1 MPKKQIQYGEKV
13 PLKLTAAQRTLIV
26 DEVTCLDQ
34 EYEQTI
40 RHTPLTEPIMMT
52 LDELD
57 DLAGFIAAEANHCDQ
72 TAKRNRLDAVFEK
85 LQNLLDRFV
94 EMPEGQMPNERP
106 TSIFHRR

>member
-1 MPKKQIQYGEKV
+1 MPKKQIQCGEKV

-34 EYEQTI
+34 EYERTI
-40 RHTPLTEPIMMT
+40 RRTPLTEPLMMT

-57 DLAGFIAAEANHCDQ
+57 DLAGFVAAEANHCDQ
-72 TAKRNRLDAVFEK
+72 ATKRNRLDAVFEK

-94 EMPEGQMPNERP
+94 EIPDGQVPNERP
-106 TSIFHRR
+106 TSVFHPR